1 MFIKCWDTDV
11 QKLMAMFD
19 ASYIDLFDTRV
30 SNVPT
35 QMVNFST
42 SAATTTAVQT
52 SMLNVLDKGLSMAE
66 QFITEQLVGK

>member
-42 SAATTTAVQT
+42 SGDTTTAVQT
-52 SMLNVLDKGLSMAE
+52 SILNVLDKGLSMAE
-66 QFITEQLVGK
+66 QLVGK

>member
-1 MFIKCWDTDV
+1 MFVKCWDTDV
-11 QKLMAMFD
+11 QKLM

-42 SAATTTAVQT
+42 SGYTTTAVQT
-52 SMLNVLDKGLSMAE
+52 SILNVLDKGLSMAE
-66 QFITEQLVGK
+66 QLVGK